1 MVSGLGHVAFRTAN
15 LERSLEFYCA
25 TLGLTE
31 AFRMHNDDGKP
42 WIVYLRIS
50 DDDFI
55 ELFPVDDGDQ
65 AAPPEGVGYAHTCLR
80 VDDLEA
86 TVREMAARGHEPSDT
101 IRKGRSGCVQ
111 YWVTDPDGNRIEL
124 MQILPDSLQATS

>member
-1 MVSGLGHVAFRTAN
+1 MIAGLGHVAFRTAD
-15 LERSLEFYCA
+15 LERSLGFYCGQ
-25 TLGLTE
+25 LGLTE
-31 AFRMHNDDGKP
+31 AFRMHNDDGKL

-50 DDDFI
+50 DSDFI
-55 ELFPVDDGDQ
+55 ELFPIDEGDQ
-65 AAPPEGVGYAHTCLR
+65 AAPPQGVGYAHTCLR

-86 TVREMAARGHEPSDT
+86 TVREMEARGHEPSDT

-124 MQILPDSLQATS
+124 MQVLPDSLQATS